1 MVLSAKVGLYKSGK
15 RDAAKIMQ
23 ELPVTPNI
31 NKIKKKFFDPPNMPV
46 PYTPEEALALFVD
59 GDYSKHTY
67 KLMQAGAKQRN
78 ANTYSTCHI
87 IQLEKEKCYPIYMA
101 FPDVSGEIPLQY
113 LVNKTA
119 ERLVYLQSD
128 VLEQK
133 KSHEI
138 YLAYKWGCDGSSG
151 HSNYKQKFN
160 NNNADNSDQH
170 LFAVCLVPLQLKANN
185 VCYGKIHDH
194 RLRDFVDLSNL
205 VFKKK
210 HNF

>member
-133 KSHEI
+133 KNHMKFI
-138 YLAYKWGCDGSSG
+138 WHTSG
-151 HSNYKQKFN
+151 DVMEVVVIPTINRSLIIIMLIIQTNTF
-160 NNNADNSDQH
+160 
-170 LFAVCLVPLQLKANN
+170 LQYALSLYSLKL
-185 VCYGKIHDH
+185 IM
-194 RLRDFVDLSNL
+194 FVMAKSTTIVYAIL
-205 VFKKK
+205 
-210 HNF
+210 